1 VNRPVPRRYRITVPP
16 GFERDVRRLRKRFPR
31 VHASYE
37 EALEILETD
46 PLNREKRA
54 DITKLV
60 DVRAGDGQFR
70 LRLGDWR
77 LRYDV
82 FGAEVVLHSMR
93 PRSESYRP

>member
-1 VNRPVPRRYRITVPP
+1 VPGRYRIIILPE
-16 GFERDVRRLRKRFPR
+16 FERDVRRLRKRFPR

-37 EALEILETD
+37 RALELLETD
-46 PLNREKRA
+46 PFNLANRA
-54 DITKLV
+54 DISKLV
-60 DVRAGDGQFR
+60 GVRAGEGQFR

-82 FGAEVVLHSMR
+82 LGDEVVLHSMR